1 MQNNLGGINLEKPWE
16 VNQDLTQE
24 RIIELANFI
33 VSVREEVIEMH
44 DEELGDTRLSL
55 GMRAYEC
62 CRSRLIALAESEKYP
77 WLSIIT
83 PEGRFTFCIGNTPVR
98 FIRNDPKELPHRKLI
113 ASPEAKKKFWEQSL
127 FPEYICENSEIR
139 WFFVIDSY
147 YRHPADM
154 VYFVGYDKSK
164 EIRSQWTVPIEERVP
179 FLSVNDDYKPDPVD
193 IPAPQPSF
201 KKKTDI
207 KTVGTNGKE

>member
-1 MQNNLGGINLEKPWE
+1 MEKPWD

-33 VSVREEVIEMH
+33 VSVRAEVIEMH

-55 GMRAYEC
+55 GIRAYEC
-62 CRSRLIALAESEKYP
+62 CRIRLIVLSESKKYP

-83 PEGRFTFCIGNTPVR
+83 PEGRFTFCIGKTPVR
-98 FIRNDPKELPHRKLI
+98 FIRHDPKELPHKKLI

-127 FPEYICENSEIR
+127 FPEYKCEDSEIR

-147 YRHPADM
+147 YKHPADM
-154 VYFVGYDKSK
+154 VYFVGYDKSG
-164 EIRSQWTVPIEERVP
+164 EIRSQWTVPIEEKVP
-179 FLSVNDDYKPDPVD
+179 FLFSTDDYKPEAVD
-193 IPAPQPSF
+193 IPAPQPIL

-207 KTVGTNGKE
+207 DIDGTDGTE